1 MVTGRRMPHPGL
13 PQQTGEGEF
22 RRADAPF
29 RPSPADWGR
38 GVEEG
43 AGGRMGREPE
53 LGEVGAVGTFNWPV
67 RLESMDGE
75 KSLEIEAMV
84 DTGASYTMVPAGLL
98 KELGVSPIDRIRLVL
113 ADGRTVEYDIG
124 RAMATIDGRTEATLV
139 IFGDDDA
146 RALLG
151 AYTLE
156 GLRLAVDPTS
166 GRLIPATT
174 AWA

>member
-1 MVTGRRMPHPGL
+1 MSGSEVSLDFGKPTFESRVNVVRWARTLGK
-13 PQQTGEGEF
+13 
-22 RRADAPF
+22 
-29 RPSPADWGR
+29 R
-38 GVEEG
+38 GFI
-43 AGGRMGREPE
+43 
-53 LGEVGAVGTFNWPV
+53 LGTFNWPI
-67 RLESMDGE
+67 RLESMDGR

-84 DTGASYTMVPAGLL
+84 DTGASYTIVPGHLL
-98 KELGVSPIDRIRLVL
+98 RELGITPIDKIQLVL

-124 RAMATIDGRTEATLV
+124 RAWATINGDSEVTLV
-139 IFGDDDA
+139 VFGADDA

-156 GLRLAVDPTS
+156 GLRLAVDPAH

>member
-1 MVTGRRMPHPGL
+1 M
-13 PQQTGEGEF
+13 
-22 RRADAPF
+22 
-29 RPSPADWGR
+29 
-38 GVEEG
+38 
-43 AGGRMGREPE
+43 
-53 LGEVGAVGTFNWPV
+53 GTFNWPI

-84 DTGASYTMVPAGLL
+84 DTGASYTIVPARLL
-98 KELGVSPIDRIRLVL
+98 NDLEIEIVDRITLVL
-113 ADGRTVEYDIG
+113 ADGRTVEYDMG
-124 RAMATIDGRTEATLV
+124 EARATICGRSIPTLV
-139 IFGDDDA
+139 VFGADDA

-156 GLRLAVDPTS
+156 GLRLAVDPAH